1 MYFKKQTTDKRKVKA
16 RKVKIL
22 KEWTNSMIEFTAEL
36 SAVIKASNVLNK
48 KNRINLSKLKSIAD
62 VHNG

>member
-1 MYFKKQTTDKRKVKA
+1 
-16 RKVKIL
+16 
-22 KEWTNSMIEFTAEL
+22 MIEFTTEF
-36 SAVIKASNVLNK
+36 SAVIKASNVLNE

>member
-1 MYFKKQTTDKRKVKA
+1 
-16 RKVKIL
+16 
-22 KEWTNSMIEFTAEL
+22 MIEFTTEL